1 MTTITSDDE
10 THEIVIGDILRFLW
24 AWKAFVVIG
33 FGVGLLLAYPVT
45 GLLPDTIGRTVML
58 TIYPSGTPTDTADDI
73 QNQLWAAL
81 DRQGFPS
88 TKKPGLLTVSM
99 PYSARDTAG
108 AERKFDILARI
119 VADYRTKLLAK
130 VSGAYFDLQQRENAT
145 GQADAFVKFRSFQDG
160 VADAS
165 IDPVRIT
172 VAEKDR
178 RHVIATATVLSIPL
192 LGALSGALVA
202 WAMAYFSSATSL
214 ASKPAATNAQ
224 SSS

>member
-1 MTTITSDDE
+1 MTTFDRTIQR
-10 THEIVIGDILRFLW
+10 EIALSDILRFLW
-24 AWKAFVVIG
+24 AWKAFVAIG

-45 GLLPDTIGRTVML
+45 GLLPDTISRTVTL

-73 QNQLWAAL
+73 QNQLWATL

-145 GQADAFVKFRSFQDG
+145 GQADAFVKFRSFQAG

-172 VAEKDR
+172 VAERDR
-178 RHVIATATVLSIPL
+178 RQTQVLTTFIGIPL
-192 LGALSGALVA
+192 LGALVGALA
-202 WAMAYFSSATSL
+202 ALALTFFKSDPGRSSLT
-214 ASKPAATNAQ
+214 
-224 SSS
+224 